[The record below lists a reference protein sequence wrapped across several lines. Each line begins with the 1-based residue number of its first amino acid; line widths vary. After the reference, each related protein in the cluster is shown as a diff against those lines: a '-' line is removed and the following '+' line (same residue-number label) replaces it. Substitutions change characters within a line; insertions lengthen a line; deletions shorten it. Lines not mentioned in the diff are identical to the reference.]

1 MVDAKLLEVKKQINK
16 KRPEFIR
23 QDYFHRSRVEYEAW
37 RRPRGRHSKM
47 RERRV
52 GHRKRVD
59 IGYRGPAEV
68 RGLHF
73 TGMKLINV
81 SNYAQLIKIN
91 PKEELAII
99 NARLGERKKYQL
111 VKAAAEKNIKLF
123 NIKDASKFLSAID
136 AKLKVAKDA
145 KAQKPT
151 EVKKE
156 EKPVA
161 PAKPV
166 AEKAPAQKV
175 QTQPKAVPKTPVKP
189 KEVAKK

>member
-16 KRPEFIR
+16 KRPDFIR
-23 QDYFHRSRVEYEAW
+23 QDYFHRSRVEYDSW

-52 GHRKRVD
+52 GKRKRVD

-91 PKEELAII
+91 PKEEWAII

-136 AKLKVAKDA
+136 AKLKAKKDA

-151 EVKKE
+151 TQHEAKKE

-161 PAKPV
+161 
-166 AEKAPAQKV
+166 EKAPVQKV

>member
-16 KRPEFIR
+16 KRPDFIR
-23 QDYFHRSRVEYEAW
+23 QDYFHRSKVEYDSW

-52 GHRKRVD
+52 GKRKRVD

-123 NIKDASKFLSAID
+123 NIKDTGKFLSAID
-136 AKLKVAKDA
+136 AKLKAAKDA

-151 EVKKE
+151 EAKKE

-175 QTQPKAVPKTPVKP
+175 QTQPKVVPKTPVKP